1 MVNILV
7 PTDFSELS
15 GNATRFAI
23 KIANKLNGTVTL
35 VHVMKTVTAVRATMQ
50 ERIQKIETELTQ
62 DATEKLNA
70 LAHEFSKQ
78 VRFTEP
84 IKLRIAKGAGPF
96 EETLKKEAKR
106 AHAGLIIM
114 GTHGASG
121 LKKVMM
127 GSNTTAVIASGTVPV
142 MAIPKQGDFKGF
154 RNVIYATNLKNAE
167 KELKLLIPYVEK
179 FNATLHLVHVTKSG
193 DKVEALEEKIDK
205 IVEKADYKKIVTM
218 VLVDS
223 DVDAALAQYINISKS
238 EMLAMFTRKL
248 SFYEKLFDRSV
259 TRRMAFHSTIPL
271 LAFKQ

>member
-7 PTDFSELS
+7 PTDFSDLS
-15 GNATRFAI
+15 GIATKFAI

-35 VHVMKTVTAVRATMQ
+35 MHVMTAVTPVRATMQ
-50 ERIQKIETELTQ
+50 ERILKIERELIQ
-62 DATEKLNA
+62 EATEKLEEI
-70 LAHEFSKQ
+70 AHSYSKQ
-78 VRFTEP
+78 AKFTEP
-84 IKLRIAKGAGPF
+84 IKLKIARGSGSF
-96 EETLKKEAKR
+96 EEILKKEAKKLR
-106 AHAGLIIM
+106 AGLIVM

-127 GSNTTAVIASGTVPV
+127 GSNTTAVIGSSNIPV
-142 MAIPKQGDFKGF
+142 LAIPQNGEFKGF
-154 RNVIYATNLKNAE
+154 RNLIYASNLKQAE

-179 FNATLHLVHVTKSG
+179 FNATLHLVHVAPSG
-193 DKVEALEEKIDK
+193 DKVEALEEKIEK
-205 IVEKADYKKIVTM
+205 IVERIGYKKIVTM
-218 VLVDS
+218 VLVDEN
-223 DVDAALAQYINISKS
+223 VDAALAQYINITKA

>member
-15 GNATRFAI
+15 NNATRFAI

-50 ERIQKIETELTQ
+50 ERIQKIEKELIQ
-62 DATEKLNA
+62 EATEKLEA
-70 LAHEFSKQ
+70 LEQEFARQAKFDQ
-78 VRFTEP
+78 P
-84 IKLRIAKGAGPF
+84 IKLKIARGPGKF
-96 EETLKKEAKR
+96 EETLQKEAKK

-127 GSNTTAVIASGTVPV
+127 GSNTTAVIGSSTIPV
-142 MAIPKQGDFKGF
+142 MAIPKQGEFKGF
-154 RNVIYATNLKNAE
+154 RNVIYATNLKSAE

-179 FNATLHLVHVTKSG
+179 FNATLHLVHVTSSG
-193 DKVEALEEKIDK
+193 DKVEALEEKIAK
-205 IVEKADYKKIVTM
+205 IVDKAPYKKIVTM
-218 VLVDS
+218 VLVDG
-223 DVDAALAQYINISKS
+223 DVDAALAQYINISKA

>member
-15 GNATRFAI
+15 NNATKFAI

-35 VHVMKTVTAVRATMQ
+35 IHVMTAVTPVRASMQ
-50 ERIQKIETELTQ
+50 ERIQKIEKELIEE
-62 DATEKLNA
+62 ANENLEA
-70 LAHEFSKQ
+70 VAHSFARQ

-84 IKLRIAKGAGPF
+84 IRRKIARGSGSF
-96 EETLKKEAKR
+96 EETLKKEAKKLR
-106 AHAGLIIM
+106 AGLIIM

-127 GSNTTAVIASGTVPV
+127 GSNTTAVIGSSTIPV
-142 MAIPKQGDFKGF
+142 LAIPKAGEFKSF
-154 RNVIYATNLKNAE
+154 RNVIYASNLKNTE

-179 FNATLHLVHVTKSG
+179 FNATLHLVHVAPSG
-193 DKVEALEEKIDK
+193 DKVEALEEKIAK
-205 IVEKADYKKIVTM
+205 IVDKAGYKKIVTM
-218 VLVDS
+218 VLVDE
-223 DVDAALAQYINISKS
+223 DVDAALAQYINISKA
-238 EMLAMFTRKL
+238 ELLAMFTRKL